1 MCRGS
6 RARCSPEHVLLAHS
20 QLSEP
25 AAAAPGSV
33 LSWSRSWLS
42 FLVQSGSL
50 PRASTGNV
58 QQEGF
63 CAERGMVE
71 SQRRARL
78 VETPGYSSGFFQHR
92 LGPWHALAPFG
103 WLARRA
109 IVLGLGFVP
118 RTLRGAGAAS
128 RARQQDVCAS
138 CRCRWQ
144 GPDPVSR
151 QGWVLLLVS
160 LSVPWC

>member
-1 MCRGS
+1 
-6 RARCSPEHVLLAHS
+6 
-20 QLSEP
+20 
-25 AAAAPGSV
+25 
-33 LSWSRSWLS
+33 
-42 FLVQSGSL
+42 
-50 PRASTGNV
+50 
-58 QQEGF
+58 
-63 CAERGMVE
+63 MVE

-78 VETPGYSSGFFQHR
+78 VETHGYSSVFFQHR

-109 IVLGLGFVP
+109 IVLGLGLVP
-118 RTLRGAGAAS
+118 RTLRGAGAGAAS

-160 LSVPWC
+160 LSVPRC